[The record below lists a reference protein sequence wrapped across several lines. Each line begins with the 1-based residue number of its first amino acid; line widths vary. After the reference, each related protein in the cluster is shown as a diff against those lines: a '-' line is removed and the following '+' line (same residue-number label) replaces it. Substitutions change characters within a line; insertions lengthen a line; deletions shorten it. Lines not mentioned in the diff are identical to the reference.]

1 MSSLL
6 DGLFAPDDTQL
17 PASFGNEALIRR
29 QLQLRDREADLKEK
43 AKAARDAAP
52 PQGQMVSGIYVK
64 PSIAQ
69 QLTPLAQ
76 QISQAIQKKG
86 LEADQTGYD
95 SIEAAAVQRHMAQR
109 PPDDAPLQA
118 KVAWARNGQQIPAMR
133 SLMADYEKD
142 LMVNEPD
149 RVINRA
155 DKKDAL
161 TAALA
166 AKKEALQ
173 AQIEDRQQ
181 ARSDQL
187 DRQREHDETL
197 RAMKSMGGGG
207 GSGGDKASNYQVF
220 QDNQGN
226 LTRVNKLTG
235 ESSPLGSGGREA
247 ASVTKAGQDAA
258 KQQGAS
264 QDALA
269 TIAEARKL
277 LPRATGSGLGA
288 GVDSLYRLTGSTNEG
303 MKANRALK
311 QLSGQLTMTVPRF
324 EGPQSDKDV
333 AAYKEQSAD
342 VGNESLT
349 REERLAALKQVEAMH
364 RRTIANADRTKAAA
378 AGRTLPKDDL
388 RGDVERALKQSGSV
402 DDLVNKYSK

>member
-1 MSSLL
+1 MSSFL
-6 DGLFAPDDTQL
+6 DGLFAPDNTQL
-17 PASFGNEALIRR
+17 PASYGNEALMRR
-29 QLQLRDREADLKEK
+29 QLQLRDQEATLKEQ

-52 PQGQMVSGIYVK
+52 PQGTMVSGIYVK
-64 PSIAQ
+64 PSMAQ
-69 QLTPLAQ
+69 QLTPVAQ
-76 QISQAIQKKG
+76 QIAQAIQKRG

-95 SIEAAAVQRHMAQR
+95 SVEAGAVQQHMAQR

-118 KVAWARNGQQIPAMR
+118 KVAWARKGQQIPAMR
-133 SLMADYEKD
+133 SVMADYEKD

-155 DKKDAL
+155 DKKDAQA
-161 TAALA
+161 AALA

-173 AQIEDRQQ
+173 ATLEDRQQ
-181 ARSDQL
+181 GREDQAA
-187 DRQREHDETL
+187 RQREHDETL
-197 RAMKSMGGGG
+197 RAMKSMSGGG

-220 QDNQGN
+220 QDAQGN

-235 ESSPLGSGGREA
+235 ESSPVGGGGREA
-247 ASVTKAGQDAA
+247 ASITKAGQDAA

-264 QDALA
+264 QDALK

-277 LPRATGSGLGA
+277 LPSATGSGLGA
-288 GVDSLYRLTGSTNEG
+288 GVDSVYRLAGATNEG

-311 QLSGQLTMTVPRF
+311 QLSGQLTMSVPRF

-364 RRTIANADRTKAAA
+364 RRTISNADRTKAAA
-378 AGRTLPKDDL
+378 SGQTLPKDDL
-388 RGDVERALKQSGSV
+388 RGDVMRALKQSGSV
-402 DDLVNKYSK
+402 DDLVNKYAK